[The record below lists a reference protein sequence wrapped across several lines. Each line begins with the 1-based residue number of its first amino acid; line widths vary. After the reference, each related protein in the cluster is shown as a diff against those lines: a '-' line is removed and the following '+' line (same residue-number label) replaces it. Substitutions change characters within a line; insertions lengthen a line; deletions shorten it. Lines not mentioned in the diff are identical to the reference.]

1 MNKNINAMKTTFEQL
16 SEQEMINVTG
26 GDILIKITDRNGRV
40 IYVLIE
46 DGRP

>member
-1 MNKNINAMKTTFEQL
+1 MKTTFEQL

>member
-1 MNKNINAMKTTFEQL
+1 MNKNIKAMKTTFEKL
-16 SEQEMINVTG
+16 SQNEMINVTG
-26 GDILIKITDRNGRV
+26 GDILIKITDKDGRV